1 MNGFKKL
8 VLASAVLAASSS
20 AFAMEAMD
28 DESMSSTTG
37 QDGLTITLD
46 STINDL
52 AITYVDRDG
61 YGVSGFTEAGAVVIG
76 SAAAGIDLNLVDVVV
91 TIDAGGS
98 AGTASGSGML
108 NINVGMATSTIGLGN
123 VVIGVADASNTTG
136 SSSVGAVVGILSFD
150 ASAAL
155 TIAGNANLMNIQLG
169 NEDQG
174 AMIRATANLGNVTL
188 TGLSI
193 NDTSVGGGSISIG
206 VLELNNVQL
215 DASIDVVAGGLQ
227 IVSNSSIGEV
237 GMERVVLGGGSAIGD
252 IYITGL
258 GGVGESS
265 TILVTGH

>member
-61 YGVSGFTEAGAVVIG
+61 YGASGFTEAGAVVIG

-136 SSSVGAVVGILSFD
+136 SSSVGAVVGIVSFD
-150 ASAAL
+150 ATAAL

-174 AMIRATANLGNVTL
+174 AMIRMNANMGNITL

-193 NDTSVGGGSISIG
+193 NDVNSGGSISVG

-215 DASIDVVAGGLQ
+215 NTSVDVVAGGLQ
-227 IVSNSSIGEV
+227 IVSTSSFGEV
-237 GMERVVLGGGSAIGD
+237 GLERVVLGGGASIGD

-258 GGVGESS
+258 GGAGESS